1 MDDRDRGDS
10 PPLGKVA
17 PDFFEDSVAPNLGAE
32 RSDVALGPTHGV
44 DFGLLD
50 VDGTA
55 MAVAT
60 DPVSVLP
67 ALGFERAGRFALD
80 IVLAD
85 VAVSGLAP
93 SHLCIGFTLP
103 PGMADDEFAALW
115 RAIDAEASALG
126 VSILTGHTARYAECS
141 YPWVGAATAMAV
153 GDHDDV
159 VRPDGLSPGDELV
172 VTKGPGVEATG
183 LLTTLFPDAFD
194 LPADLVATAQERL
207 DEARCVRDAAT
218 AAAAGPVTAM
228 HDATEGGLQ
237 GALCEMAGSAGVRLD
252 VDRTAVPMR
261 PGVAEVCDYLDVDP
275 WTVTTAG
282 TLVVGVADGGGGE
295 VVSALEARGT
305 PAAVVGRVAV
315 GDGVYIDG
323 ERVEHPRTDPS
334 WAVYERLAGE

>member
-1 MDDRDRGDS
+1 MDDDGDES
-10 PPLGKVA
+10 PPLGKIA
-17 PDFFEDSVAPNLGAE
+17 PDFFDRHVAPNLGAD

-60 DPVSVLP
+60 DPLSVLP

-85 VAVSGLAP
+85 VAVSGLSP
-93 SHLCIGFTLP
+93 SHLCVGFTLP
-103 PGMADDEFAALW
+103 PEMRDEEFAALW
-115 RAIDAEASALG
+115 RAIDREASALG
-126 VSILTGHTARYAECS
+126 VSVVTGHTARYAECS

-153 GDHDDV
+153 GDHGDV

-194 LPADLVATAQERL
+194 LPAEVLATAQARL

-237 GALCEMAGSAGVRLD
+237 GALCEVAAGAGVRLD
-252 VDRTAVPMR
+252 VDRAAVPLR
-261 PGVAEVCDYLDVDP
+261 PGVAEVCAYLDVDP

-282 TLVVGVADGGGGE
+282 TLVVGVAEGGGDA
-295 VVSALEARGT
+295 VVRALEDRGT
-305 PAAVVGRVAV
+305 PAAVVGRASD
-315 GDGVYIDG
+315 GAGVYLDD

-334 WAVYERLAGE
+334 WAAYERLAGE